1 MLNLKCESVSRC
13 FQPEESLSGGLLR
26 DCENIP
32 SALWP
37 PVSGVWRVLANF
49 SKWFFDTLVPV
60 DLLVL
65 AAEPIPQSDQTRP
78 GQFSHFAANP
88 TVNI

>member
-1 MLNLKCESVSRC
+1 MKALVGTFNQEKA
-13 FQPEESLSGGLLR
+13 LLVGAFLR
-26 DCENIP
+26 ENIP